1 LQLKKAIILIILF
14 SAGFAKLQ
22 AQTVDISYLSLT
34 NIKTNLS
41 IQNLP
46 DSLDS
51 IELEFQSEARTIIHK
66 VKAEDGEVDTSVVLK
81 NSGNYNV
88 SILGFSRNAAAVRI
102 IPGWFSI
109 IPPLLAIALA
119 LIIRQVLVSLV
130 AGIFVGAVFI
140 YNYNPFIAF
149 LRMGDTIIMDAL
161 VDEAHMF
168 IIVFT
173 LLIGGAVGIISKNGG
188 TAGIANV
195 ITKMANKAKSGML
208 SSWLMGLVIFF
219 DDYANTLI
227 IGNMMRPIT
236 DKLKISREKLSY
248 IVDSTAAPIA
258 SLVIISTWIGYE
270 LGLIEEGLRAIDS
283 TRNAYDVF
291 LSTIPYRFYPIAAIF
306 FVFLTSFTGRDFGP
320 MYKAEKRAR
329 TTGKL
334 VDSDSEVA
342 GLEED
347 DDSFYRG
354 KKSRFVNGA
363 VPILIILFGTIAG
376 LVYTGLSSLSDQGIS
391 DYSIQ
396 QVISNSDSYLA
407 LLWSSFA
414 ACVVAIIMSSWQKI
428 LKLSE
433 AVSAWNKGVQSMLFA
448 CIILVFAWGISSIT
462 TELKTADYLISVLS
476 DAINPIF
483 LPVLVFIICALVS
496 FSTGTSWGTMAI
508 VMPLVIPLAAKM
520 TEVAGIPQM
529 QADTILNGVVS
540 SVLAGSV
547 FGDHCSPIAD
557 TTILSSMASK
567 CNHIDHVKTQLPY
580 ALLVGVIS
588 MFVGDFLTAFG
599 LSPYLA
605 IFIIFTLLIII
616 LLLIGKKVP
625 SVENN

>member
-1 LQLKKAIILIILF
+1 
-14 SAGFAKLQ
+14 
-22 AQTVDISYLSLT
+22 
-34 NIKTNLS
+34 
-41 IQNLP
+41 
-46 DSLDS
+46 
-51 IELEFQSEARTIIHK
+51 
-66 VKAEDGEVDTSVVLK
+66 
-81 NSGNYNV
+81 
-88 SILGFSRNAAAVRI
+88 
-102 IPGWFSI
+102 
-109 IPPLLAIALA
+109 
-119 LIIRQVLVSLV
+119 
-130 AGIFVGAVFI
+130 
-140 YNYNPFIAF
+140 
-149 LRMGDTIIMDAL
+149 
-161 VDEAHMF
+161 
-168 IIVFT
+168 
-173 LLIGGAVGIISKNGG
+173 
-188 TAGIANV
+188 
-195 ITKMANKAKSGML
+195 
-208 SSWLMGLVIFF
+208 
-219 DDYANTLI
+219 
-227 IGNMMRPIT
+227 
-236 DKLKISREKLSY
+236 
-248 IVDSTAAPIA
+248 
-258 SLVIISTWIGYE
+258 
-270 LGLIEEGLRAIDS
+270 
-283 TRNAYDVF
+283 
-291 LSTIPYRFYPIAAIF
+291 
-306 FVFLTSFTGRDFGP
+306 
-320 MYKAEKRAR
+320 
-329 TTGKL
+329 
-334 VDSDSEVA
+334 
-342 GLEED
+342 
-347 DDSFYRG
+347 
-354 KKSRFVNGA
+354 
-363 VPILIILFGTIAG
+363 
-376 LVYTGLSSLSDQGIS
+376 
-391 DYSIQ
+391 
-396 QVISNSDSYLA
+396 
-407 LLWSSFA
+407 
-414 ACVVAIIMSSWQKI
+414 MSSWQKI
-428 LKLSE
+428 LKMSE

>member
-1 LQLKKAIILIILF
+1 MKKAIILIILF